1 MVEADSR
8 YGIKR
13 CVNVIKSEEVEVTC
27 SLPARQKLVHKE
39 EAKMLG
45 GDGRK
50 HRCSQAELGTGVRE
64 CPRVCKI
71 SVADED
77 LQT

>member
-1 MVEADSR
+1 
-8 YGIKR
+8 
-13 CVNVIKSEEVEVTC
+13 
-27 SLPARQKLVHKE
+27 
-39 EAKMLG
+39 MLG